1 MRRLA
6 FVIAVLVC
14 AVPACAEEAPA
25 GFEVPFA
32 LAPPP
37 FLQWLPDLLAAQPF
51 IPVRPPAPIPPHPVS
66 RGTLDR
72 LIAAHAEANGVPQD
86 LVHRVVKRESRYDP
100 AARGRGG
107 AMGLMQIKHATAR
120 GLGYAGP
127 PAGLLDPNTNLTYAV
142 RYLAGALHAAAGN
155 PERAYALYRS
165 GYHKGRSVKPR
176 ALARAEHK
184 KSHDSEAA
192 ETAHQSAE

>member
-1 MRRLA
+1 MRRLS
-6 FVIAVLVC
+6 FVVAVLAC
-14 AVPACAEEAPA
+14 AAPACAEEPVT
-25 GFEVPFA
+25 FEVPFA

-37 FLQWLPDLLAAQPF
+37 FLHWLPDLLAAQPI

-72 LIAAHAEANGVPQD
+72 LIAAHAQANGVPED
-86 LVHRVVKRESRYDP
+86 FVHRVVKRESRYDP

-120 GLGYAGP
+120 ALGYAGP

-165 GYHKGRSVKPR
+165 GYHKGKAVKPR

-184 KSHDSEAA
+184 KPHDTDATAAAPAAA
-192 ETAHQSAE
+192 E